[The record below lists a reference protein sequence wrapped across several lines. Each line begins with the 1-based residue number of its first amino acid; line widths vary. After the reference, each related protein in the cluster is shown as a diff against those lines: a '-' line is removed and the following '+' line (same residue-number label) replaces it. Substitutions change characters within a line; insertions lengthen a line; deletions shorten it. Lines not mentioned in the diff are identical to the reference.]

1 MTKTQL
7 NHLHDYL
14 MDAVDSLLSAADIVR
29 EAEPTPKQRTIHIYE
44 SLEDLAKD
52 LLERK
57 NEPFTPQ

>member
-7 NHLHDYL
+7 NHLHDHL
-14 MDAVDSLLSAADIVR
+14 MDAVDSLLAAADLVR
-29 EAEPTPKQRTIHIYE
+29 EAEPTPKQRSIRVYE

-57 NEPFTPQ
+57 NEPFAPQ